1 MPRNTRTLPV
11 QAGSTRNQEI
21 FIPVEKTHPL
31 RAAIGDA
38 EFMSTAR
45 YPAFQAGEQLMH
57 NHTCCRAKECPHMPH
72 SARSVELIEPPRQPY
87 ARQAVRPDV
96 GVDLFA
102 AFLAVA
108 RRAARPRPRRRRGH
122 PGRRR
127 GRHGG
132 PAAPGL
138 PRRRAG
144 PAPAVRAA
152 AHAATARSLAACAA
166 IPAWVT
172 LRPGGQAS
180 SPGYS
185 APTASLALMVPAPTC
200 SQRAEVRRPVSSPPC
215 ERARYLCTR
224 RNTHWRYPGLAGDRR
239 RVFSIVL
246 IGNQIADLVRLT
258 TGTTKRAVAHRTST
272 LVWSIGLAIDG
283 L

>member
-1 MPRNTRTLPV
+1 LRARAFASPV
-11 QAGSTRNQEI
+11 VVAQASIALVTGCPACI
-21 FIPVEKTHPL
+21 FIRGGRAWRTRASAAFRAFGGAHRSRRGSPTPARRVGRTSALICSRRSWPL
-31 RAAIGDA
+31 
-38 EFMSTAR
+38 
-45 YPAFQAGEQLMH
+45 
-57 NHTCCRAKECPHMPH
+57 
-72 SARSVELIEPPRQPY
+72 PRQ
-87 ARQAVRPDV
+87 
-96 GVDLFA
+96 
-102 AFLAVA
+102 
-108 RRAARPRPRRRRGH
+108 AARPRPRRRRGH

-127 GRHGG
+127 DRHGG

-166 IPAWVT
+166 IPAWVP
-172 LRPGGQAS
+172 LRPGGPAS

-185 APTASLALMVPAPTC
+185 APAASLALMVPAPAC

-239 RVFSIVL
+239 RAFSIVL
-246 IGNQIADLVRLT
+246 VGNQIDAPMFVKAFFSSFWKSARS
-258 TGTTKRAVAHRTST
+258 GFC
-272 LVWSIGLAIDG
+272 
-283 L
+283 